1 MGFRFTVNKEERKYI
16 YSAAAMLALFT
27 VIFFIF
33 VEGYADQEFH
43 AFDLAVIELIQA
55 PITDRM
61 TELMTAITHVGS
73 VPGLAIFAIAVALLV
88 TAGKNYKEAV
98 LYLAACGAGGMF
110 NWLLKLLFQRER
122 PQINPLL
129 EVTGHSF
136 PSGHSMGTMVVYGL
150 AVYLLLILVRRRWVK
165 ITGTILLIAG
175 ILLIGLSRI
184 YLGVH
189 YPSDVIGGFTAGAA
203 WVLFCTAI
211 LETARKNH

>member
-1 MGFRFTVNKEERKYI
+1 
-16 YSAAAMLALFT
+16 MLALFT

-43 AFDLAVIELIQA
+43 AFDFAVIELIQA

-61 TELMTAITHVGS
+61 TELMIAITHVGS

-88 TAGKNYKEAV
+88 TAGKNYKEAI

-110 NWLLKLLFQRER
+110 NWLLKLMFQRER

-189 YPSDVIGGFTAGAA
+189 YPSDVIGGFAAGAA